1 MPPRSIKSALLATFT
16 CLSLLTGTPAM
27 ADYPTFTCA
36 YEKDHNPPLGAEAE
50 RWFQQARR
58 LERAMGPWPE
68 VERLYQQ
75 AIAKNHWKAMHNL
88 ANLYRTGFPGE
99 PGIEKNTQKMLDLYE
114 RMVELKVPLGYYN
127 WAVTAERGNGVL
139 KSDRMASSYMFQAAQ
154 LGSPL
159 AQVAIG
165 SFFAF
170 GLPIEQQDNELA
182 EKYYRCAG
190 AQNNAYALGKVG
202 SFYKN
207 AKKNYPRALYYYQR
221 AAALG
226 DKNAIDTLV
235 TAFDP
240 ENTKTHGFGFYY
252 TPDVKLFNL
261 YNDLYEKA
269 RNDPDWRYPDLI
281 EEHPLPKHP
290 TQGYDAEHPDKP
302 FRL

>member
-1 MPPRSIKSALLATFT
+1 MRPHSIKFALLATFI

-36 YEKDHNPPLGAEAE
+36 YEKDHNPPLDAEAE

-114 RMVELKVPLGYYN
+114 QMVELKVPLGYYN

-139 KSDRMASSYMFQAAQ
+139 QSDRMASSYMFQAAQ

-165 SFFAF
+165 NFFAF
-170 GLPIEQQDNELA
+170 SLPMEQQDDVLA
-182 EKYYRCAG
+182 EQYYHCAG
-190 AQNNAYALGKVG
+190 AQDNTYALRKVG
-202 SFYKN
+202 SFYAT
-207 AKKNYPRALYYYQR
+207 AKENYPRALYYYQR
-221 AAALG
+221 AGSLGSSDALL
-226 DKNAIDTLV
+226 ILSM
-235 TAFDP
+235 AFDP
-240 ENTKTHGFGFYY
+240 ETRNNGFGFYFS
-252 TPDVKLFNL
+252 PDQKLYDL
-261 YNDLYEKA
+261 YHGLYEKA
-269 RNDPDWRYPDLI
+269 EADPDWRYPNLI

>member
-1 MPPRSIKSALLATFT
+1 MRQHLIKSALLVVFT
-16 CLSLLTGTPAM
+16 CLSLLTGTTAM

-36 YEKDHNPPLGAEAE
+36 YEKDHNPPLDAEAE

-170 GLPIEQQDNELA
+170 SLPMEQQDDVLA
-182 EKYYRCAG
+182 EQYYRCAG
-190 AQNNAYALGKVG
+190 AQDNTYALRKVG
-202 SFYKN
+202 SFYTT
-207 AKKNYPRALYYYQR
+207 AKENYPRALYYYQR
-221 AAALG
+221 AGALG
-226 DKNAIDTLV
+226 DQRAFNILSA
-235 TAFDP
+235 AFDP
-240 ENTKTHGFGFYY
+240 DTRNNGFGFHFA
-252 TPDVKLFNL
+252 PDKKL
-261 YNDLYEKA
+261 YDLYVDLYYRA
-269 RNDPDWRYPDLI
+269 RNDPDWRYPNLT